1 MIQSLTFI
9 DFIVFSVHLG
19 LQDVSFYEPFHDF
32 LKCEHKEGIRQA
44 WSSTEAAGT
53 VYARPL
59 TPAEPSQL
67 LGVPCLV
74 PRF

>member
-53 VYARPL
+53 LYA
-59 TPAEPSQL
+59 
-67 LGVPCLV
+67 
-74 PRF
+74 